1 MSRMISRY
9 AIFEDIYLRRPSMA
23 TEELQDALIGLYT
36 AVLLYLSRAKSF
48 FEQST
53 PKRMIKSIFIAEE
66 EFQELSSKIAL
77 EQSQADRCAAIVDK
91 DSHDNMSDTLDAL
104 AVDGSRRHAE
114 LMSLLHTI
122 DGPITRMSGQ
132 IQGLEEHVDDS
143 QRTGIL
149 SWISAHPYMEH
160 HEQIKKHILPGSG
173 AWLLED
179 VIYTR
184 WHKESVCSLL
194 WLHGKVGSG
203 KSTLAA
209 IVIEDAVKRAEA
221 GQSPPPVYFYC
232 SRNAAEP
239 ERSNPEAI
247 LASIVRKLSSVQ
259 SGFPLL
265 SSVIEKYERKGRG
278 FHSSGLRLEESRDI
292 ILELTEQYP
301 VTTIIIDALDEIDS
315 DKRQSLLDT
324 IENILQES
332 IGLVKVFVTSRD
344 DQDIVC
350 ALEDY
355 PSLDLASNKNQG
367 DIQQFVQIETEKLVR
382 KQRMLR
388 YSKAKE
394 ELKNIVIDKVSQGAD
409 GM

>member
-1 MSRMISRY
+1 MISRY

-23 TEELQDALIGLYT
+23 TEELQDALIGLYA

-53 PKRMIKSIFIAEE
+53 PKRMIKGVFIAEE
-66 EFQELSSKIAL
+66 EFQELSSQIAQ

-91 DSHDNMSDTLDAL
+91 ESHNNMSDTLEAL
-104 AVDGSRRHAE
+104 AIDGRQRHAE
-114 LMSLLHTI
+114 LLNLMHTI

-132 IQGLEEHVDDS
+132 VQGLEEHADNS
-143 QRTGIL
+143 RRTEIL

-160 HEQIKKHILPGSG
+160 HEQIKNHILPGSG

-179 VIYTR
+179 IVYTR
-184 WHKESVCSLL
+184 WHKESACSLL

-203 KSTLAA
+203 KSNLAA
-209 IVIEDAVKRAEA
+209 IVVEDAIKRAEA

-239 ERSNPEAI
+239 ERSNPDAI
-247 LASIVRKLSSVQ
+247 LASIVRQLSSVQ

-265 SSVIEKYERKGRG
+265 SSIIEKYERKGRG

-301 VTTIIIDALDEIDS
+301 MTTIIIDALDEIDS
-315 DKRQSLLDT
+315 EKRQSLLET
-324 IENILQES
+324 IEDILQES
-332 IGLVKVFVTSRD
+332 IGLVKVFVSSRD

-350 ALEDY
+350 ALEVY
-355 PSLDLASNKNQG
+355 PSLNLNSNKNQG
-367 DIQQFVQIETEKLVR
+367 DIEQFVKTETESLVR
-382 KQRMLR
+382 KKRMLR

-394 ELKNIVIDKVSQGAD
+394 ELKTLIIGQVSHGAD